1 MTLKD
6 YRLSAGVIIITLI
19 VAAASSQF
27 AGMAGAV
34 AVAVAGFC
42 MLVLSVLTEQ
52 RTHAALQ
59 QQQHQVALGEIAG
72 DVAIISGSDGVILA
86 SRGQFQGLNL
96 SDIPLH
102 LSGLAADDAS
112 RRVAAD
118 LREAADRED
127 FSKGEMR
134 LLCADQRTLAVRIE
148 VETDPDGLRLWRLDD
163 LTELAAARELAVQE
177 ADRAVEFLDGLPA
190 GIFVSGRGGQMLFSN
205 RVMNDWLGDGKDL
218 QAGRARLQHF
228 VFRDPDGLF
237 DPAVWTDEQERRGR
251 VSFAME
257 EHSPFEASVIVNRF
271 EIGGDQSPLFRVLVL
286 KESSETEEMQ
296 LALRQARSRLDAF
309 FERSP
314 IGIAELTPSGEIEE
328 ANAAFARIVGA
339 EQDKLEDRP
348 LGSFV
353 ASDDRE
359 LLNAR
364 LSKMLMGSARG
375 AEFEARLL
383 GENDR
388 TAIFRISPRFDAE
401 GDTDGMVA
409 HVMDATEQKNL
420 EVQFA
425 QAQKM
430 QSMGQLAGGVAHD
443 FNNLLTAMIGFC
455 DLLLQRHSAGDP
467 SFADIMQIKQ
477 NANRAA
483 NLVRQL
489 LAFSRKQKMEPKI
502 VDVAESLSEL
512 SNLLRRLIGDHI
524 ALDIQNEVENGLV
537 RVDPG
542 QLDQVVINLVV
553 NARDAMA
560 DGGSVSVRS
569 SSVSYDRQIRRGG
582 DAIPPGDYIRIE
594 VADDGTG
601 ISPENLGRIFEPFF
615 STKDVGAGTGLGLST
630 VYGIIRQTGGYIFV
644 ESEIGKG
651 TTFTILLPIYGDETA
666 RPTQRRK
673 QAAPV
678 TDLTGKGNVLLVE
691 DEDAVRMFGARA
703 LRNKGYTVLE
713 ATSGE
718 GAIEVLNNAKVDIDI
733 IISDVMMPGMDGP
746 TLIRLIRE
754 DRPNMKVIMISGYSE
769 ETIRGDFG
777 GDDQVHF
784 LPKPFSLNELATK
797 VKEVA
802 TNG

>member
-1 MTLKD
+1 
-6 YRLSAGVIIITLI
+6 
-19 VAAASSQF
+19 
-27 AGMAGAV
+27 
-34 AVAVAGFC
+34 
-42 MLVLSVLTEQ
+42 
-52 RTHAALQ
+52 
-59 QQQHQVALGEIAG
+59 
-72 DVAIISGSDGVILA
+72 
-86 SRGQFQGLNL
+86 
-96 SDIPLH
+96 
-102 LSGLAADDAS
+102 
-112 RRVAAD
+112 
-118 LREAADRED
+118 
-127 FSKGEMR
+127 
-134 LLCADQRTLAVRIE
+134 
-148 VETDPDGLRLWRLDD
+148 
-163 LTELAAARELAVQE
+163 
-177 ADRAVEFLDGLPA
+177 
-190 GIFVSGRGGQMLFSN
+190 
-205 RVMNDWLGDGKDL
+205 
-218 QAGRARLQHF
+218 
-228 VFRDPDGLF
+228 
-237 DPAVWTDEQERRGR
+237 
-251 VSFAME
+251 
-257 EHSPFEASVIVNRF
+257 
-271 EIGGDQSPLFRVLVL
+271 
-286 KESSETEEMQ
+286 
-296 LALRQARSRLDAF
+296 
-309 FERSP
+309 
-314 IGIAELTPSGEIEE
+314 
-328 ANAAFARIVGA
+328 
-339 EQDKLEDRP
+339 
-348 LGSFV
+348 
-353 ASDDRE
+353 
-359 LLNAR
+359 
-364 LSKMLMGSARG
+364 
-375 AEFEARLL
+375 
-383 GENDR
+383 
-388 TAIFRISPRFDAE
+388 
-401 GDTDGMVA
+401 
-409 HVMDATEQKNL
+409 
-420 EVQFA
+420 
-425 QAQKM
+425 M

-560 DGGSVSVRS
+560 EGGAVSVRS

-594 VADDGTG
+594 VADNGTG

-651 TTFTILLPIYGDETA
+651 TTFTILLPVYGDETA

-673 QAAPV
+673 QTVPV
-678 TDLTGKGNVLLVE
+678 TDLTGKGNLLLVE